1 MRPICALNFGLTY
14 EVRYALISLA
24 SRPSR
29 YAVASRALTLA
40 ALTIGQAY
48 RQSRTH
54 LGHLA
59 AGQSRQGTL
68 TLKPLTLLVR
78 ALVKSSAL
86 IAVSGSTCETKELML
101 KVKEVHAN
109 VDFF

>member
-1 MRPICALNFGLTY
+1 MSRDANAQALDIRRTGDKGNLLAGVTY

-86 IAVSGSTCETKELML
+86 IAVSGSTCETK
-101 KVKEVHAN
+101 N
-109 VDFF
+109 